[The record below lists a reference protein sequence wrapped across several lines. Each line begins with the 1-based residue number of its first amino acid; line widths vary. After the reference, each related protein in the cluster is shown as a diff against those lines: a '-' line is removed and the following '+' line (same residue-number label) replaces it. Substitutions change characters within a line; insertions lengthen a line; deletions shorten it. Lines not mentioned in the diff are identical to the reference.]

1 MVLYDGKQLN
11 NSIMNKSAY
20 ANLWSFFNEYLPGYY
35 SRNDVL
41 ESDILFRFLDGD
53 EISENDMDWIKEE
66 YGGNVQR
73 IRQECQRLDTLFF
86 TESLQAFYDQL
97 IRNRP

>member
-1 MVLYDGKQLN
+1 MSN
-11 NSIMNKSAY
+11 NKYSE
-20 ANLWSFFNEYLPGYY
+20 LWSFISEYLPNYY
-35 SRNDVL
+35 SREDVL
-41 ESDILFRFLDGD
+41 NSGVLFRFLEGD
-53 EISENDMDWIKEE
+53 EISENDLEWIKEE

-97 IRNRP
+97 LRNRS

>member
-1 MVLYDGKQLN
+1 MVLYAGKQLN
-11 NSIMNKSAY
+11 NNIMNKSAY
-20 ANLWSFFNEYLPGYY
+20 ANLWSFFNEYLPNYY
-35 SRNDVL
+35 SREDVL
-41 ESDILFRFLDGD
+41 NSGVLFRFLEGD
-53 EISENDMDWIKEE
+53 EISENDLEWIKEE

-97 IRNRP
+97 LRNRS

>member
-1 MVLYDGKQLN
+1 MSNIKY
-11 NSIMNKSAY
+11 SE
-20 ANLWSFFNEYLPGYY
+20 LWSFIGEYLPNYY
-35 SRNDVL
+35 SREDVFKS
-41 ESDILFRFLDGD
+41 EVLFRFLEGD
-53 EISENDMDWIKEE
+53 EISENDLEWIKEE

-97 IRNRP
+97 LRNRS

>member
-1 MVLYDGKQLN
+1 
-11 NSIMNKSAY
+11 MNKSAY

-41 ESDILFRFLDGD
+41 KSDILFRFLEGD
-53 EISENDMDWIKEE
+53 EISENDLAWIQEE
-66 YGGNVQR
+66 YGGDLQR
-73 IRQECQRLDTLFF
+73 VRQECQRLDTLFF

-97 IRNRP
+97 IRILSH